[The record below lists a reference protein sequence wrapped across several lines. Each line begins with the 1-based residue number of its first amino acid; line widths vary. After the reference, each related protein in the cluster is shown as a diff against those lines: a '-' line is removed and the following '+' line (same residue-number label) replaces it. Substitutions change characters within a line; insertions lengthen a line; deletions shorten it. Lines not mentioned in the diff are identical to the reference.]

1 MKEKIRKGL
10 RSIIAIREFVRRVGR
25 RSTPVRIEIGSPVHL
40 PANAKRDL
48 SDWWACPLRIRGV
61 GKPMELYVG
70 GSDSFQAVE
79 LAMRLAA
86 QRILDKSA
94 FQDGELYWGNTPMR
108 NALDLALPLG
118 PGSLQLALDI
128 TRGLLRKSKLP
139 RPVLRSFS
147 RNLNEIA
154 KHLAACARMKP

>member
-1 MKEKIRKGL
+1 VKEKIRKGF
-10 RSIIAIREFVRRVGR
+10 RRIIASREFVRRVGR
-25 RSTPVRIEIGSPVHL
+25 RSNPVRVEIGSPVHL
-40 PANAKRDL
+40 PADAKGDL

-61 GKPMELYVG
+61 GKPIELYVG
-70 GSDSFQAVE
+70 GVDSFQAVE

-86 QRILDKSA
+86 QRILNTSA

-108 NALDLALPLG
+108 DALDLALPLRL
-118 PGSLQLALDI
+118 GSLQLTLDI

-154 KHLAACARMKP
+154 MHLAACAKMKP